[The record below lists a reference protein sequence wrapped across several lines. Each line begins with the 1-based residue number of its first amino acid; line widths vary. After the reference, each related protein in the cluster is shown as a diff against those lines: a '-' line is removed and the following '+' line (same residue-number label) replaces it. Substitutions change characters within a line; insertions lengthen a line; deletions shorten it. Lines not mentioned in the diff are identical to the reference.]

1 MSDETRKT
9 GEGENEN
16 TAGSSGESAIGGDT
30 GAGEAAADEAPK
42 ERVDAD
48 GLPLDRDA
56 TIDDV
61 RSQEG
66 KHGRIAFGC
75 TLFVVLLLVLF
86 WLIRGGVIG

>member
-1 MSDETRKT
+1 MSDETPKG

-16 TAGSSGESAIGGDT
+16 TAGSAEESAT
-30 GAGEAAADEAPK
+30 ETAADEPPK